1 MGGLQVQG
9 VRVGSVTD
17 YDTRKT
23 EAEFALDL
31 SLSVGDR
38 IHIVGFSTDY
48 IQLVEGM
55 RNKDGR
61 LETGRSGQR
70 VWVTMKYH
78 VRIGDAVVK
87 LPPREGDE
95 DGEPPDGLG
104 LWGRR
109 MG

>member
-9 VRVGSVTD
+9 RHVGNVSE
-17 YDTRKT
+17 YDELKT
-23 EAEFALDL
+23 EAEIKLGL

-38 IHIVGFSTDY
+38 IQLVGFTTDF
-48 IQLVEGM
+48 IQLVGGM
-55 RNKDGR
+55 RVKGQRTDAGR
-61 LETGRSGQR
+61 AGQR
-70 VWVTMKYH
+70 VWIPVKYH